1 MKNILDWIARH
12 KKLLIILLVVA
23 VLFPVVFIHF
33 LFKIKTNC
41 YWIQAEWSAG
51 DALGYAGNV
60 FSFVGTVV
68 LGYVAICQTE
78 KANSLSNEILSLEW
92 EKRKP
97 YLDIVQNQEYD
108 LHFGYENISNCLAE
122 YSLVED
128 MIIRPCYIKQE
139 RTGITTEIAA
149 MKIVVKNIGNSDIR
163 YIYIKT
169 NYCYLSPM
177 DVEGCDNCVAHML
190 EGNTY
195 IKAGESKNLYIE
207 FSQELDD
214 DMSSINEQI
223 DWAVDSI
230 KMIPAFD
237 FDLHL
242 ITSEGNEY
250 MENLVCGTSISV
262 ETNEIKRTFGT
273 ISISVKK
280 LE

>member
-1 MKNILDWIARH
+1 MFW
-12 KKLLIILLVVA
+12 
-23 VLFPVVFIHF
+23 
-33 LFKIKTNC
+33 
-41 YWIQAEWSAG
+41 
-51 DALGYAGNV
+51 
-60 FSFVGTVV
+60 
-68 LGYVAICQTE
+68 TE
-78 KANSLSNEILSLEW
+78 KANSLSNELLLLEW

-108 LHFGYENISNCLAE
+108 LHFGYENISNCLAD
-122 YSLVED
+122 YSLAED
-128 MIIRPCYIKQE
+128 MIIRLCYIKQE

-177 DVEGCDNCVAHML
+177 DLDGCDNCVAYML

-207 FSQELDD
+207 FRQELQDD
-214 DMSSINEQI
+214 VSYNEQI
-223 DWAVDSI
+223 DWAVDSK

-250 MENLVCGTSISV
+250 MENLVCGTSVIV
-262 ETNEIKRTFGT
+262 ETNNLKRTIGT
-273 ISISVKK
+273 KSISVNK